1 MYSQEALSLI
11 KIAQLNPAD
20 RSQVVRRLWNI
31 HEKSLMKY
39 AVRLSRTM
47 EPDFAMKGM
56 NDAARRDFLMG
67 EVYETFDDV
76 VMLYDPSHKA
86 SFVTY
91 LYNKVYWRF
100 HDEKCTNSERADR
113 EVSCD
118 KMSFEEGMTEDE
130 ILSMCAYGRDENEDL
145 TNGDVNDDIEYIIE
159 LKELM
164 STMLKALGG
173 AKELQDFCEAHLATL
188 ERCDRYEES
197 ETAKALDCTRATVYN
212 RLKAIRKLLVEKGID
227 KEFRYFL
234 AA

>member
-1 MYSQEALSLI
+1 MYSQEAQSLI

-31 HEKSLMKY
+31 HETSLMKY

-47 EPDFAMKGM
+47 EPDFAMRGM

-67 EVYETFDDV
+67 EVYETFDDA

-118 KMSFEEGMTEDE
+118 KMSFEEDMTEDE

-145 TNGDVNDDIEYIIE
+145 TNGDVNDDIEY
-159 LKELM
+159 
-164 STMLKALGG
+164 
-173 AKELQDFCEAHLATL
+173 
-188 ERCDRYEES
+188 
-197 ETAKALDCTRATVYN
+197 
-212 RLKAIRKLLVEKGID
+212 GID
-227 KEFRYFL
+227 VDDVEGAGRCQGTAGL
-234 AA
+234 LRGAPCDSRALRPLRGIRDGEGSGLHPCHGL